1 LPVHSSGVVV
11 VGVDRS
17 EVAKA
22 ALVFAAG
29 EADRRGGRL
38 VVAHAGDLPRRE
50 HSERKVEPFGEFLSR
65 EAISTVAAVAPHVD
79 CRVEMRQADASDLL
93 VELSIGADMLVVG
106 THRTGRLRGW
116 VLGSVSQR
124 VAAHARCP
132 VVTISRAPTHE
143 VGPVL
148 LGASA
153 SPGGLAAARFAC
165 EEARVRGAEV
175 RAVRAIRTE
184 DWAVA
189 GPGYATVM
197 SYDAL
202 QHAAQTDLNKVLG
215 MAEESYPEVSIVG
228 EVAEAAPFAALLNAS
243 HHAAMLVIGSRRGE
257 TSPLPHLGPVAA
269 WLLHQAQCPL
279 AVVGHPSEDAPS
291 RYAPNP
297 S

>member
-1 LPVHSSGVVV
+1 MRPNATNSWRLVNGERHTTTADAVTASQRKESPVPKSGVVV

-22 ALVFAAG
+22 ALVFAAR
-29 EADRRGGRL
+29 EADRRGSRL

-50 HSERKVEPFGEFLSR
+50 HSERRVEPFGESLSR
-65 EAISTVAAVAPHVD
+65 EAITTVAAVAPHVD
-79 CRVEMRQADASDLL
+79 CRVEVRQADASDLL
-93 VELSIGADMLVVG
+93 VELSTGADMLVVG

-132 VVTISRAPTHE
+132 VVTISGTPTHDI
-143 VGPVL
+143 GPVL

-189 GPGYATVM
+189 GPGYSMVM
-197 SYDAL
+197 SYD
-202 QHAAQTDLNKVLG
+202 
-215 MAEESYPEVSIVG
+215 ES
-228 EVAEAAPFAALLNAS
+228 
-243 HHAAMLVIGSRRGE
+243 
-257 TSPLPHLGPVAA
+257 
-269 WLLHQAQCPL
+269 
-279 AVVGHPSEDAPS
+279 
-291 RYAPNP
+291 
-297 S
+297 

>member
-1 LPVHSSGVVV
+1 MPSSGVVV

-29 EADRRGGRL
+29 EAGRRGSRL
-38 VVAHAGDLPRRE
+38 VVAHAGDLTKPER
-50 HSERKVEPFGEFLSR
+50 SEREVEVFGELLSR

-132 VVTISRAPTHE
+132 VVTISGTPTHE

-189 GPGYATVM
+189 GPGYSMVM
-197 SYDAL
+197 SFDAL
-202 QHAAQTDLNKVLG
+202 QHAAQSELNKVLG
-215 MAEESYPEVSIVG
+215 MAEQSYPEVWLVG
-228 EVAEAAPFAALLNAS
+228 EVGEADPCSALLNAA
-243 HHAAMLVIGSRRGE
+243 HGAAMLVIGSRRGE
-257 TSPLPHLGPVAA
+257 TSLLPHLGPVAA

-279 AVVGHPSEDAPS
+279 AVVGHPSEDPPS

>member
-1 LPVHSSGVVV
+1 VPKSGVVV
-11 VGVDRS
+11 VGVDQS

-22 ALVFAAG
+22 ALVFAAR
-29 EADRRGGRL
+29 EADRRRSRL
-38 VVAHAGDLPRRE
+38 VVAHAGDLPK
-50 HSERKVEPFGEFLSR
+50 HSERRVEPFGESLSR
-65 EAISTVAAVAPHVD
+65 EAITTVAAVAPHVD
-79 CRVEMRQADASDLL
+79 CRVEVRQADASDLL
-93 VELSIGADMLVVG
+93 VELSTGADMLVVG

-132 VVTISRAPTHE
+132 VVTISGTPTHDI
-143 VGPVL
+143 GPVL

-202 QHAAQTDLNKVLG
+202 QHAAQSELNKVLG
-215 MAEESYPEVSIVG
+215 MAEQSYPEVWLVG
-228 EVAEAAPFAALLNAS
+228 DVAEAGPFSALLNAA
-243 HHAAMLVIGSRRGE
+243 HGAAMLVIGSRRGE
-257 TSPLPHLGPVAA
+257 TSLLPHLGPVAA

-279 AVVGHPSEDAPS
+279 AVVGHPSKDAPS